1 MWLVCPGPFLCTTR
15 IIPATQRPASL
26 VRTIAGSHT
35 LVMRVLAQLAIV
47 GFSFGL
53 AVSAA
58 QADEIRLKDG
68 KKLYGVIVAYEDNM
82 FKVKTDYGYVLVEK
96 DKIAAIVPNT
106 PATNDG
112 KAAPQPAKSE
122 PASQPAKSDP
132 PSSSSSTPAETKEAS
147 AKTKIAN
154 ANVRP
159 S

>member
-82 FKVKTDYGYVLVEK
+82 FKVKTDFGFVLVEK
-96 DKIAAIVPNT
+96 DKIASIVPTT
-106 PATNDG
+106 PASSAPSSATKTAKPSDG
-112 KAAPQPAKSE
+112 KTAES
-122 PASQPAKSDP
+122 ASNKA
-132 PSSSSSTPAETKEAS
+132 AETS
-147 AKTKIAN
+147 ADAK
-154 ANVRP
+154 
-159 S
+159 